1 MDPHALIALSQAWTD
16 SIGLIFTWVILLPV
30 VATICV
36 IVSIISGR
44 GDKAV
49 DDERVG
55 RWGRKPPPG
64 RE

>member
-1 MDPHALIALSQAWTD
+1 MAAHALIALSQAWTD

-36 IVSIISGR
+36 IVAMVSGR
-44 GDKAV
+44 GDKSA
-49 DDERVG
+49 DDRNTG

-64 RE
+64 HE